1 MDFNQIKNINWSAF
15 KKYLSPSA
23 MDDANAFLEKMPQN
37 TSKTMLI
44 VAGIIWAFAAGLGL
58 FTTVK
63 MQEFAEK
70 TLEKEEKQA
79 LLPVVPILKDSPVR
93 GSEVPLFVE
102 DMQDIYKGLEIKGS
116 SSSITITANATSV
129 FGQFREAV
137 GHVQNGGEGWRV
149 NIEKLCV
156 GKECGKYP
164 LGAILK
170 INKVSVE
177 NVVSK

>member
-1 MDFNQIKNINWSAF
+1 MNFDQFKNIKWSTF
-15 KKYLSPSA
+15 QRYLTPGA
-23 MDDANAFLEKMPQN
+23 MDDANAFLEKLPQN
-37 TSKTMLI
+37 TSKTLLI
-44 VAGIIWAFAAGLGL
+44 VTGVIWSCAAALGL

-70 TLEKEEKQA
+70 TMESEGQQA
-79 LLPVVPILKDSPVR
+79 LLPVVPTIRDVAIR
-93 GSEVPLFVE
+93 GGEVPALVE
-102 DMQDIYKGLEIKGS
+102 EMKEIYKGLQIQGNA
-116 SSSITITANATSV
+116 SSITITANSTGV
-129 FGQFREAV
+129 FGQFREAI

-149 NIEKLCV
+149 SIDKLCV

-177 NVVSK
+177 NVTTR